1 MNKPQT
7 VLAAAALATTTLGI
21 ANPVKAKELDK
32 PVSPKTQEATQSVT
46 PKMLADAKAD
56 LEASKA
62 ETAGQTELVEAR
74 KEEQAEA
81 KSEVNQLTTEASEA
95 ERLAEVATPEAVE
108 QATEAVEKADTE
120 LKETTEAVERTE
132 TVMTQTEEAV
142 KAQEAIVQEA
152 ESQVDVA
159 QATVSESQGQVD
171 QAKKLVDGQAEQA
184 VKEQL
189 EQTQTAVKT
198 ANEDVQEAR
207 TALEE
212 AKTADQN
219 HAKELE
225 QAKERV
231 ESQQEAVEQATENWT
246 TATSDLKEAQL
257 VEDGL
262 AVDVAAVQ
270 KQIADLKASLNASET
285 QATKQLDTA
294 LNDLSKAQSMVK
306 AAEQA
311 LATAQASA
319 TNQAQALQQAQEE
332 LKRNRTQLAQATQN
346 LARLTHAYQAAS
358 PSDPGSLQ
366 TYVQTD
372 PNWITYRI
380 GNGTFGATGCAPTV
394 LAMAITELTGKT
406 VMPLEVG
413 HYLYNN
419 SNHFNKNFQGTSG
432 QGLLQAARHYGL
444 EATTLGNYASVVQA
458 LEAGNL
464 VTAAVQQNKFSPWG
478 VGYTHQI
485 LLHGLS
491 NGYTYVYDP
500 YTRTNNGWYPLANLW
515 AEQST
520 DAIDTAGL
528 GAPFVQFT
536 TANLR
541 QLKSGLAQAR
551 STVNQLTGAVASK
564 EGEVARLSQTGA
576 QLSSAK
582 TRLERA
588 KALETQTQRAV
599 NEANKALTKAQGD
612 KTRLTEELEAAQERY
627 QTLST
632 RLSDAKKDTVAKTTL
647 RANAKSTLDDIKD
660 SLRQAQ
666 ALYMALLD
674 KEASLPVAENRL
686 TQALATQAE
695 AQQAL
700 GLAQE
705 AERQLA
711 LSLADREAVLAKAK
725 EALKADQKALEEA
738 QENRN
743 QERAKLEELQKI
755 LAKSNQQLQAL
766 RQAQTEKA
774 EGLKQAQAYLES
786 LKQAP
791 QVLAKKQSLLD
802 AAQKRLEEQNILLEQ
817 AEKDL
822 QALTA
827 TQEQLQVAYD
837 NLLARYRAENLVTPI
852 VYQTPRT
859 LAYAP
864 SKYQQLQISAPLTSQ
879 VPVIDE
885 RGQIV
890 AVTPLVKN
898 AAPQTKG
905 QVKSTESSKTKTL
918 PQTGDSASL
927 NLLAL
932 GLLPLLTLFGY
943 HRREN

>member
-1 MNKPQT
+1 MNKSQT
-7 VLAAAALATTTLGI
+7 LLATVAVAATSLSV
-21 ANPVKAKELDK
+21 ANPVRAEEQVK
-32 PVSPKTQEATQSVT
+32 PVSPQTEGATQPVT
-46 PKMLADAKAD
+46 RKDLDEAKAD

-120 LKETTEAVERTE
+120 LKETMEAVERTE

-142 KAQEAIVQEA
+142 KAQETIVQEA
-152 ESQVDVA
+152 DSQVDAA
-159 QATVSESQGQVD
+159 QAAVSESQGQVD

-270 KQIADLKASLNASET
+270 KQIADLKTSLNASET

-346 LARLTHAYQAAS
+346 LARLTQAYQAAS

-528 GAPFVQFT
+528 GTPFVQFT

-551 STVNQLTGAVASK
+551 NTVNQLTGAVASK
-564 EGEVARLSQTGA
+564 EGEVARLSQSGN

-582 TRLERA
+582 NRLERA
-588 KALETQTQRAV
+588 KAVEANRQETV
-599 NEANKALTKAQGD
+599 NEARRAVAKAQAD
-612 KTRLTEELEAAQERY
+612 KIQLTQELKNAQERY
-627 QTLST
+627 QNLST
-632 RLSDAKKDTVAKTTL
+632 RLTEAKKVTATKTE
-647 RANAKSTLDDIKD
+647 AQAGAQSTLA
-660 SLRQAQ
+660 SLKESLGQAQ
-666 ALYMALLD
+666 ASHKALLA
-674 KEASLPVAENRL
+674 KEASVPTAQNRL
-686 TQALATQAE
+686 SKALANQAQ
-695 AQQAL
+695 AQKNLAL
-700 GLAQE
+700 TQE
-705 AERQLA
+705 AERQLN
-711 LSLADREAVLAKAK
+711 LNFQEREAALDKAK

-743 QERAKLEELQKI
+743 QERAKLEELRKI

-766 RQAQTEKA
+766 RQAQAEKTEA
-774 EGLKQAQAYLES
+774 LKQAQAYLES
-786 LKQAP
+786 LQQAP
-791 QVLAKKQSLLD
+791 QMLAKKQSLLS
-802 AAQKRLEEQNILLEQ
+802 AAQQRLKEESALLDQ
-817 AEKDL
+817 AEKEL
-822 QALTA
+822 QERVA
-827 TQEQLQVAYD
+827 TQEQLQKVYD
-837 NLLARYRAENLVTPI
+837 DLLARYRAEQLITPT
-852 VYQTPRT
+852 VYQSPETVS
-859 LAYAP
+859 YIP
-864 SKYQQLQISAPLTSQ
+864 SKYQQLQQSIPSASG
-879 VPVIDE
+879 VPVVNE
-885 RGQIV
+885 LGQIV
-890 AVTPLVKN
+890 AVTPLLKN
-898 AAPQTKG
+898 TTP
-905 QVKSTESSKTKTL
+905 VSKAKMNFMDSAKIKTL
-918 PQTGDSASL
+918 PQTGTVDSFH
-927 NLLAL
+927 LLAF
-932 GLLPLLTLFGY
+932 GIVSLLPVLGW
-943 HRREN
+943 HRRED

>member
-1 MNKPQT
+1 M
-7 VLAAAALATTTLGI
+7 
-21 ANPVKAKELDK
+21 
-32 PVSPKTQEATQSVT
+32 
-46 PKMLADAKAD
+46 
-56 LEASKA
+56 
-62 ETAGQTELVEAR
+62 
-74 KEEQAEA
+74 
-81 KSEVNQLTTEASEA
+81 
-95 ERLAEVATPEAVE
+95 ATPEAVE

-132 TVMTQTEEAV
+132 TVMTQAEEAV
-142 KAQEAIVQEA
+142 KAQETIVQEA
-152 ESQVDVA
+152 DSQVDAA
-159 QATVSESQGQVD
+159 QAAVSESQGQVD

-189 EQTQTAVKT
+189 EQAQTAVKT

-212 AKTADQN
+212 AKTEDQN

-270 KQIADLKASLNASET
+270 KQIADLKTSLNLSET
-285 QATKQLDTA
+285 EATKQLDAA
-294 LNDLSKAQSMVK
+294 LNDLSKAQTMVK

-346 LARLTHAYQAAS
+346 LARLTQAYQAAS

-485 LLHGLS
+485 LLQGLS

-528 GAPFVQFT
+528 GVPFVQFT

-541 QLKSGLAQAR
+541 QLKSGLVQAR
-551 STVNQLTGAVASK
+551 NTVNQLTGAVASK
-564 EGEVARLSQTGA
+564 EGEVARLSQTGN

-588 KALETQTQRAV
+588 KVLETQAQKVVNKA
-599 NEANKALTKAQGD
+599 NEAVAAAQRDKAGLAK
-612 KTRLTEELEAAQERY
+612 ELEAAQERY
-627 QTLST
+627 QTLTT
-632 RLSDAKKDTVAKTTL
+632 RLAEAKQDKATKTT
-647 RANAKSTLDDIKD
+647 AQASAKSTLDAAKA
-660 SLRQAQ
+660 SLKQAQ
-666 ALYMALLD
+666 ALYKDLMA
-674 KEASLPVAENRL
+674 KKASLPAAKNRL
-686 TQALATQAE
+686 DKALATRVE

-700 GLAQE
+700 ALAQE

-711 LSLADREAVLAKAK
+711 LSLADREVVLAQAL
-725 EALKADQKALEEA
+725 EALKVDRESLKEA
-738 QENRN
+738 QENRD
-743 QERAKLEELQKI
+743 QETGKLEELQKT
-755 LAKSNQQLQAL
+755 LADANQQLQAL
-766 RQAQTEKA
+766 RQSQTEKA
-774 EGLKQAQAYLES
+774 EALRQAQAYLEK

-791 QVLAKKQSLLD
+791 QNLAKKQSLLS
-802 AAQKRLEEQNILLEQ
+802 AAQERLEKENALLER

-822 QALTA
+822 QALVTA
-827 TQEQLQVAYD
+827 QEQLQAAYD
-837 NLLARYRAENLVTPI
+837 DLLARYRAENLVTPI
-852 VYQTPRT
+852 VYQTPRVM
-859 LAYAP
+859 AYAP
-864 SKYQQLQISAPLTSQ
+864 SRYQQLQTSVGTPSQ
-879 VPVIDE
+879 VPVVNE

-890 AVTPLVKN
+890 AVTPLVKQT
-898 AAPQTKG
+898 APKIQGSVTPA
-905 QVKSTESSKTKTL
+905 ESSKTKML
-918 PQTGDSASL
+918 PQTGDSSSV

-932 GLLPLLTLFGY
+932 GFVSLLALLGLR
-943 HRREN
+943 RREN